1 MALILGKE
9 YCKVDSNGRF
19 KFPIALKR
27 QLETEDG
34 RFVIRQSDF
43 AECLELWTY
52 ASFRE
57 EVEKLQG
64 KLNPY
69 RREDRDV
76 LRRLTEGNIVELDT
90 NDRLLV
96 PAEQK
101 HVIAKAK
108 EIVLQSTGKFI
119 ELWDRGAYDK
129 MNNARGDFAEKVESL
144 LGAREECGER
154 REESVKKSNA
164 ENDQ

>member
-34 RFVIRQSDF
+34 RFVIRQSIY

-57 EVEKLQG
+57 EVEKLQE

-69 RREDRDV
+69 RREDREL
-76 LRRLTEGNIVELDT
+76 LRKLTEGNIIELDS

-101 HVIAKAK
+101 ALVAKAK
-108 EIVLQSTGKFI
+108 EVVLQSTGKFI
-119 ELWDRGAYDK
+119 ELWDRSTYDK
-129 MNNARGDFAEKVESL
+129 MNTTGGDFAKRAEEL
-144 LGAREECGER
+144 LGQTTAEE
-154 REESVKKSNA
+154 
-164 ENDQ
+164 

>member
-34 RFVIRQSDF
+34 RFVIRESVYS
-43 AECLELWTY
+43 ECLELWTY

-64 KLNPY
+64 LLNPY
-69 RREDRDV
+69 RREDREV
-76 LRRLTEGNIVELDT
+76 LRKLTEGNVIELDS

-101 HVIAKAK
+101 HMIAKAK

-119 ELWDRGAYDK
+119 ELWGRETYEK
-129 MNNARGDFAEKVESL
+129 MNQSSRDFAEKAEAL
-144 LGAREECGER
+144 LGAMP
-154 REESVKKSNA
+154 VKD
-164 ENDQ
+164 EQ